1 MVSPAASAEAAKPS
15 LGDPDGPQ
23 PRGEPEGAPALRRF
37 THQSR
42 DRETTGQQRIDAA
55 KSAKLGVVKSLF
67 QTAGVSWP
75 PRQLLMR
82 AFKKERRL
90 EIWASHETKGPLTH
104 VTTYEICYASGAL
117 GPKRQEGDHQVPEG
131 FYKIVWF
138 KPHSDYHMSMQVS
151 YPNTS
156 DRVLGHP
163 KTPGGEIMIHGACV
177 SVGCLAMSDERI
189 EEIWVI
195 ARAAPRPID
204 VHIFPTRDMDGL
216 VAQSAESPHRD
227 FWLNIKEGFDRF
239 ENDKKRFAVRVGR
252 DGRYAFVDR

>member
-1 MVSPAASAEAAKPS
+1 M
-15 LGDPDGPQ
+15 
-23 PRGEPEGAPALRRF
+23 
-37 THQSR
+37 
-42 DRETTGQQRIDAA
+42 
-55 KSAKLGVVKSLF
+55 VKSLF
-67 QTAGVSWP
+67 ANAGVKWP

-82 AFKKERRL
+82 AFKKEDRL
-90 EIWASHETKGPLTH
+90 EVWASAGSSGPLTH
-104 VTTYEICYASGAL
+104 VTTYEICYASGEL
-117 GPKRQEGDHQVPEG
+117 GPKRKEGDSQVPEG

-216 VAQSAESPHRD
+216 LAESEDSPHRE

-239 ENDKKRFAVRVGR
+239 VKTKERFGVRVKR
-252 DGRYAFVDR
+252 DGTYEFRDR